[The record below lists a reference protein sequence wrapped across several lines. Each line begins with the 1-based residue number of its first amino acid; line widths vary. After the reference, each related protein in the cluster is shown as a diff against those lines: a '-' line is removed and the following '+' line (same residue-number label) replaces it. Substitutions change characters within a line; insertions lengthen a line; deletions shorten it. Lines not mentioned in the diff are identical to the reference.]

1 MYSVV
6 RSTCIKL
13 IFGYVFL
20 HCMQTGLMATIA
32 VDLLISITFPLWHR
46 VTRNNIYVSL
56 ISIPSALYG
65 LLSVILG
72 FLMTNDDHVN
82 LCNPPSSLY
91 GKAKSFWYIVAFIA
105 GVNVSSLNP
114 FCPPTRARFGYAIY
128 IIIPGKRHINQP
140 QDFARRTMRSMSIIV
155 VIFLCTRFLAT
166 VGANILNMG
175 NVDPHTVELFQ
186 NYCVSFRD
194 TLRSGLPL
202 KHRNFFHI
210 LHQEGTEALFY

>member
-105 GVNVSSLNP
+105 G
-114 FCPPTRARFGYAIY
+114 
-128 IIIPGKRHINQP
+128 GKRHINQP

-186 NYCVSFRD
+186 NYC
-194 TLRSGLPL
+194 
-202 KHRNFFHI
+202 
-210 LHQEGTEALFY
+210 